1 MELTD
6 LDDLFDISKTP
17 QEGVLDDLFKID
29 PDMIVAGSYA
39 LSLYNLLNRGAIDI
53 DIIVH
58 DNELVNYLHNN
69 AEEIKGSSLIKD
81 HPYVKYIVSFMYKN
95 VKLDIIH
102 RTDIIPTTNL
112 NGLPYK
118 FATVKHIIEA
128 KRYLIDNNKHKKDI
142 DYIVETILKN
152 VYI

>member
-1 MELTD
+1 MNTNTTIRLSSLE
-6 LDDLFDISKTP
+6 
-17 QEGVLDDLFKID
+17 EGVLDDLFKID

-39 LSLYNLLNRGAIDI
+39 LSLYNLLNRRAIDI

-95 VKLDIIH
+95 VKLDII
-102 RTDIIPTTNL
+102 RRSDIIPTTNL

-142 DYIVETILKN
+142 DYIVEIIVKN